1 MDGFGGP
8 QPTFSLPDSPERACK
23 IMRNV
28 WVETWRKVTLDVLF
42 QPNFHPKHVAMFSGS
57 CFTLELRM
65 GILVT
70 QRVFTGTLL
79 VWIDG
84 WGIEPQNLWT
94 PNAEGTPQNPNQRE
108 AEKRCR

>member
-1 MDGFGGP
+1 MGRNLAKGDLGRPFPTKLSP
-8 QPTFSLPDSPERACK
+8 QACRYVFPEA
-23 IMRNV
+23 V
-28 WVETWRKVTLDVLF
+28 
-42 QPNFHPKHVAMFSGS
+42 
-57 CFTLELRM
+57 LRM

-108 AEKRCR
+108 AEKRCRMSPRFKCWVQVSLVPHED